1 MRLRQE
7 ILIYNTLKMQDA
19 RCKIQDKSPPPT
31 FTKGAR
37 LPSVG
42 QGRGGITKK
51 TNIMHHASCVFVTS
65 VVSLLQLAL
74 LALLLLS
81 CGKKEVR
88 PVSPESKIAQEA
100 FGLAETIRNAYI
112 KNDRETLERSSTK
125 DGYRELISVI
135 KSFDSAELTFTPTWV
150 EIEDPVVSVNV
161 LWKGTWIAGGK
172 RTEDRGLAVFVFEG
186 RPLKLSQVLRANPF
200 RQPE

>member
-19 RCKIQDKSPPPT
+19 RCKIQDKSPQPT
-31 FTKGAR
+31 FTKG
-37 LPSVG
+37 
-42 QGRGGITKK
+42 GRGGITKK
-51 TNIMHHASCVFVTS
+51 TNIMHHASCVSVTS
-65 VVSLLQLAL
+65 VVTLLQLAL

-125 DGYRELISVI
+125 DGYRELIGVI

-150 EIEDPVVSVNV
+150 EIEDSVVSVNV
-161 LWKGTWIAGGK
+161 SWKGTWIAGGK